1 MTVTMTREAQVSGGP
16 RGRVTP
22 RMRLLTAALLVCAT
36 SIALPASAHAAP
48 GCDLE
53 VNNRAALT
61 AAVQSTAN
69 AGKTICADAGDY
81 GPSSLVWTVDQPA
94 MTRILAN
101 PANSSVSIPGSI
113 FRGASNLTVEGFN
126 VTGGSS
132 VESNAAHIRLQYNTF
147 QNMTA
152 DVLDFHEGNSDVWFV
167 GNVVQNIRY
176 TGASSTGY
184 GLQTFGGPT
193 NGLHVNYNTFDMGGN
208 SGDGLQLGDVHD
220 FEIVGNII
228 KNVTWAGAG
237 GSDPH
242 ADAIM
247 LWEGASRGLVKDNRI
262 SDSNDTLWSGSTS
275 DVRLENNLIVRMKGL
290 CHDGGPTGT
299 SNAGLVR
306 YTWTHNTVY
315 DCGSFWNNGGFGG
328 GYGLG
333 SKGPATAGASN
344 SADHN
349 IFTSLD
355 TETSSQWASED
366 YNVIVRG
373 TRLGAH
379 DIALVPVFADRIDY
393 RAVNLPFDAGYHVA
407 PAGAPG
413 PGVAPAAAAPAPIAA
428 RRKACSGLKGKRLA
442 KCRLAV
448 EMRHSCR
455 SLTGSKL
462 KLCRKRVAALVRCRK
477 IKGTSARAKGKRA
490 ACRRKA
496 QRIGRT

>member
-1 MTVTMTREAQVSGGP
+1 
-16 RGRVTP
+16 
-22 RMRLLTAALLVCAT
+22 MRLLTAALLVCAT
-36 SIALPASAHAAP
+36 AVGLPASAHAAAP

-53 VNNRAALT
+53 VNTRDALT
-61 AAVQSTAN
+61 AAAQSTAN
-69 AGKTICADAGDY
+69 AGKTICADAGSY
-81 GPSSLVWTVDQPA
+81 GTSAFVWTVDQPA

-101 PANSSVSIPGSI
+101 PANSTVSIPGSV
-113 FRGASNLTVEGFN
+113 FRGASNLAIEGFN
-126 VTGGSS
+126 VTSGSS
-132 VESNAAHIRLQYNTF
+132 VESGAAHISLQGNTF
-147 QNMTA
+147 QNMTE
-152 DVLDFHEGNSDVWFV
+152 DVLDFHNGNSDIWFT
-167 GNVVQNIRY
+167 GNVVQNIRF

-193 NGLHVNYNTFDMGGN
+193 NGLHVNYNAFDMGGQ
-208 SGDGLQLGDVHD
+208 SGDAMQLGDIHD

-228 KNVTWAGAG
+228 KNVGWSG
-237 GSDPH
+237 GGTDPH

-262 SDSNDTLWSGSTS
+262 TDSTDTLWSGSTS

-290 CHDGGPTGT
+290 CHDGGPTG
-299 SNAGLVR
+299 SSSAGLVR
-306 YTWTHNTVY
+306 YTWTHNTIY
-315 DCGSFWNNGGFGG
+315 DCGSFWNSGGFGG

-333 SKGPATAGASN
+333 SRGPATGGASN

-355 TETSSQWASED
+355 TETNSQWASED
-366 YNVIVRG
+366 YNVIVHG

-379 DIALVPVFADRIDY
+379 DIGLVPVFADRIDY
-393 RAVNLPFDAGYHVA
+393 QPINLPFDAGYHVA
-407 PAGAPG
+407 PAGPQQAKAAPSAT
-413 PGVAPAAAAPAPIAA
+413 VPAAA
-428 RRKACSGLKGKRLA
+428 RKKACSGLKGKRLA

-455 SLTGSKL
+455 SLKGSKL
-462 KLCRKRVAALVRCRK
+462 KLCHKRVAALVRCRK

-496 QRIGRT
+496 QRIGRTSKKTSQKTSRK